1 MAAGIAGLARAP
13 MRIAV
18 VTETYPP
25 EVNGVANTLWR
36 MVQGLRERGHAIQLV
51 RLRQHADD
59 LPAAAAR
66 FDEVLLR
73 GWPIPRY
80 PHLRMGLPCT
90 STLIELWTQ
99 RRPQIVHIA
108 TEGPLGWS
116 ALRAARHLDLP
127 VVSDFRTNFHAYSR
141 HYGLAWLRRPIA
153 GYLRS
158 FHNRT
163 LATMVP
169 TAALRQELQAMG
181 FEDLHV
187 VSRGVDT
194 ARFHPA
200 RRSDALRQ
208 IWGAGPGTLV
218 VQCVSRLAA
227 EKNLELVGHAFAAIR
242 EAGIDARLVFV
253 GDGPLRAELARLCP
267 QAHFAGLRKGD
278 DLAAHYASADLFL
291 FPSQTET
298 FGNVVPEAMA
308 SALPVVAFDQAA
320 AAQLIRSGENGL
332 LALND
337 APRHFIELATGIASR
352 PEARRAMAASAR
364 VDALALDWRHVI
376 DELES
381 VMVRAMAQH
390 SLVDESLPLQLPA
403 VNV

>member
-1 MAAGIAGLARAP
+1 MAAGIAGLARTP

-18 VTETYPP
+18 ITETYPP

-36 MVQGLRERGHAIQLV
+36 MVQGLRERDHAIQLV

-59 LPAAAAR
+59 LPAASAR
-66 FDEVLLR
+66 YDEVVLR

-90 STLIELWTQ
+90 PTLIELWTQ

-116 ALRAARHLDLP
+116 ALRAARHLGLP

-153 GYLRS
+153 SYLRS

-163 LATMVP
+163 HATMVP

-181 FEDLHV
+181 FQDLHV

-194 ARFHPA
+194 ARFDPA
-200 RRSDALRQ
+200 RRSEALRQ
-208 IWGAGPGTLV
+208 IWGAKPDTLV

-227 EKNLELVGHAFAAIR
+227 EKNLELVARAFASIR

-253 GDGPLRAELARLCP
+253 GDGPLRAELERLCP

-308 SALPVVAFDQAA
+308 SGLPVVAFDLAA

-332 LALND
+332 LAVNG

-352 PEARRAMAASAR
+352 PEARRAMAARSR

-381 VMVRAMAQH
+381 VLVRATMHA
-390 SLVDESLPLQLPA
+390 SAVDEPLPLQPA

>member
-1 MAAGIAGLARAP
+1 MAAGIAGLARTP

-18 VTETYPP
+18 ITETYPP

-36 MVQGLRERGHAIQLV
+36 MVQGLRERDHAIQLV

-59 LPAAAAR
+59 LPAASAR
-66 FDEVLLR
+66 YDEVLLR

-90 STLIELWTQ
+90 PTLIELWTQ

-116 ALRAARHLDLP
+116 ALRAARHLGLP

-141 HYGLAWLRRPIA
+141 HYGLTWLRRPIA

-163 LATMVP
+163 HATMVP
-169 TAALRQELQAMG
+169 TTALRQELQAMG
-181 FEDLHV
+181 FQDLHV

-200 RRSDALRQ
+200 RRSEALRRV
-208 IWGAGPGTLV
+208 WGAEPGTLV

-227 EKNLELVGHAFAAIR
+227 EKNLELVGRAFTSIC

-253 GDGPLRAELARLCP
+253 GDGPLRAELERQLP
-267 QAHFAGLRKGD
+267 HAHFAGLRKGD

-291 FPSQTET
+291 FPSRTET

-308 SALPVVAFDQAA
+308 SGLPVVAFDLAA

-332 LALND
+332 LALD
-337 APRHFIELATGIASR
+337 GAPRHFIELATGIASR
-352 PEARRAMAASAR
+352 PAALRAMAAHAR

-381 VMVRAMAQH
+381 VMVRAAAH
-390 SLVDESLPLQLPA
+390 HAVVDDPLPLQPA
-403 VNV
+403 INV